1 MKIAKKAI
9 KEAKLILAAERVFSE
24 VGFKNAK
31 MESIAAEAGITKVT
45 LYAYFKSKENLYL
58 AVTHKA
64 LQLLTDSYLDIRQKN
79 KNKSGLESCLE
90 LIKAFMDFC
99 EQNYLYSEV
108 LLDYYT
114 LIRSSN
120 KGKDL
125 AKMSDGIADSAYFSK
140 IQTIQNEPFKILASE
155 IDRGQRDG
163 SITCRI
169 DPMLFTIFAWTN
181 SIGYIK
187 VVSAA
192 GDITTPLMKIN
203 FDQLKSLGIQIATD
217 LLTSDKAYII

>member
-9 KEAKLILAAERVFSE
+9 KEAKLIVAAEKIFSE

-31 MESIAAEAGITKVT
+31 MESIAGEAGITKVT

-58 AVTHKA
+58 AVTYKA
-64 LQLLTDSYLDIRQKN
+64 LQLLTDSYLEIRQAN
-79 KNKSGLESCLE
+79 RDKSGIESCLE
-90 LIKAFMDFC
+90 LITVFMDFC

-125 AKMSDGIADSAYFSK
+125 AKMSDGIADSVYFSK
-140 IQTIQNEPFKILASE
+140 IQTIQNEPFKIMASE
-155 IDRGQRDG
+155 IDRGQKDG

-187 VVSAA
+187 VISAA
-192 GDITTPLMKIN
+192 GDITTPMLHIN
-203 FDQLKSLGIQIATD
+203 FNQLKSLGIQIATD
-217 LLTSDKAYII
+217 ILRSDRTYNI